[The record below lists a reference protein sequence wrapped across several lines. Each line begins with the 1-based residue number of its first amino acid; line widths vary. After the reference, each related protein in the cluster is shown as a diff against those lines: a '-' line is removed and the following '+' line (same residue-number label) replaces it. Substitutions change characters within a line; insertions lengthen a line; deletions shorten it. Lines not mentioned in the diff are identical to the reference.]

1 MPALGKRIQNVA
13 DESSTPVADRPDI
26 AGEIHADSL
35 QKRQKFNG

>member
-26 AGEIHADSL
+26 AGKIHADSL
-35 QKRQKFNG
+35 HKRQKFNG

>member
-13 DESSTPVADRPDI
+13 DESSAPVADRPDI

-35 QKRQKFNG
+35 YKRQKLND

>member
-35 QKRQKFNG
+35 HKRQKFND